1 MKKNHAY
8 RWVYINPSVTKLLK
22 IMKLASI
29 LLFACVL
36 SVHAGGFSQDVKVN
50 LSLNGVKLTKFF
62 KAIEKETKFRF
73 AFSNDILPAGRIVTI
88 NVKQA
93 LLSRVMNEVMST
105 TNLKYRFD
113 EVSGIF
119 IISEKPGG
127 PLKEMEAAIV
137 RTITGNVT
145 NEKGE
150 PLAEVSVLV
159 KGSSKATLT
168 SANGS
173 FSIDVEDNAKALI
186 FSFVGMVSKEVNIE
200 GRRSVQVVLELSN
213 KVLDDVVIVGYG
225 TQKSRTVTGAIG
237 KIGSKQVKEV
247 PVLGLDQAILGRVA
261 GVLVTENSA
270 EPGGEVSIKMRGI
283 ASITGGSEPLVVVD
297 GIPMSVNLNT
307 INPND
312 IESID
317 LLKDAAAT
325 AIYGSRASAGVI
337 LVTTKRGRK
346 DGKSVVSFDAFTS
359 LQYVAKKVPL
369 LNGAQFAQ
377 LANENLV
384 NGGQAPN
391 PAWADPSKVLNTDWQ
406 DAMFN
411 PGAPMHNANIS
422 IAGGS
427 EKLRSFLSFGFVDQ
441 DGIIQRSNYKRFT
454 SRINLDYDVS
464 DKIKIGATVNFGF
477 VKNTNTRTQE
487 EFWGVLLNAMRA
499 QPTDPVFTSQEGA
512 FGDHLYGLRG
522 YAVNR
527 SSINNN
533 YYALSNPVFTNQYYS
548 SNGNQNTTLLT
559 NVYGEAELIKG
570 LKFKSVF
577 GYNINNGIGSYGN
590 PYALPPAVDVTS
602 RAFYS
607 ENWSRGLQWNWINTL
622 DYSKTIGSHNFS
634 VLVGTDALKGTYKGI
649 GGGGNDAPEDQQ
661 SLSAS
666 ALAGRTVGGAASPAS
681 SLFSYLSRLNYS
693 FEDKYLLTLN
703 FRRDGSSNFLAENR
717 FGNFTSFSAGWRISK
732 ERFMEKATFLDD
744 LKLRVSYG
752 SVGNQNIPPLSFA
765 TFYGNDGGN
774 FGYSFGAVPTLVSGL
789 RPQNLSNSAI
799 QWERNTEV
807 NIGFDA
813 SILKGRFTITADYY
827 KKRLSDLLGLVPL
840 PNFSAP
846 HNGQYLAN
854 AFTMENSGLE
864 LTLGYRQQFGKVNFS
879 ANANFSTL
887 NNEVTGLLPGNT
899 SGFLQQSIS
908 MIGSA
913 FNDGGA
919 QTRTSVGERIGNFYG
934 YVFDG
939 IIQNAAELAAS
950 GMAGFDAKVGD
961 KRFKDISGPLGK
973 PDGIVNDRDRTNIGN
988 GLPGY
993 YYGFSTRAEYSGF
1006 DINLFFNGQGDVQV
1020 ANMTNAVLYHMRFH
1034 NSTGIVNGS
1043 ADLLNSWKGEGTSN
1057 TLPRNSYD
1065 APTSNR
1071 FFSTDY
1077 IQNGAFLRLRNVALG
1092 YTLPVAMAKKIAMSS
1107 ARLYVSAQNLLTI
1120 TKYTG
1125 YDPEVGSAQI
1135 GTRAQTAGVDFG
1147 RFPRARIFTVGVNVQ
1162 F

>member
-1 MKKNHAY
+1 MIK
-8 RWVYINPSVTKLLK
+8 IKLNFICYVLT
-22 IMKLASI
+22 
-29 LLFACVL
+29 LLFFTFQSSQSIAQAQGIVVAGKIVDDKNQPL
-36 SVHAGGFSQDVKVN
+36 SLVSVSEKGSKNTTLSADDGTFKLTVKSKDAVIVFSSAGFSTEESKV
-50 LSLNGVKLTKFF
+50 GDQ
-62 KAIEKETKFRF
+62 R
-73 AFSNDILPAGRIVTI
+73 
-88 NVKQA
+88 
-93 LLSRVMNEVMST
+93 
-105 TNLKYRFD
+105 
-113 EVSGIF
+113 
-119 IISEKPGG
+119 
-127 PLKEMEAAIV
+127 
-137 RTITGNVT
+137 
-145 NEKGE
+145 
-150 PLAEVSVLV
+150 
-159 KGSSKATLT
+159 
-168 SANGS
+168 
-173 FSIDVEDNAKALI
+173 
-186 FSFVGMVSKEVNIE
+186 EVNKQL
-200 GRRSVQVVLELSN
+200 RQSV
-213 KVLDDVVIVGYG
+213 KALDDVVIVGYG
-225 TQKSRTVTGAIG
+225 TQKSRNITGAVA
-237 KIGSKQVKEV
+237 KIGSNQVKEV

-346 DGKSVVSFDAFTS
+346 DGKSTVSFDAFTS

-369 LNGAQFAQ
+369 LNGPQFAK

-384 NGGQAPN
+384 NGGQVAN

-427 EKLRSFLSFGFVDQ
+427 QKLRSFLSFGFVDQ

-454 SRINLDYDVS
+454 SRINLDYDIS

-499 QPTDPVFTSQEGA
+499 QPTDPVFTDQEGP

-527 SSINNN
+527 SNINNT
-533 YYALSNPVFTNQYYS
+533 YYTMGNPVFTNQYYS

-570 LKFKSVF
+570 LKFKSIF
-577 GYNINNGIGSYGN
+577 GYNINNGLGAYGN
-590 PYALPPAVDVTS
+590 PYALPQAVDVTS
-602 RAFYS
+602 RAFYT

-622 DYSKTIGSHNFS
+622 DYSKTIGSHNIS
-634 VLVGTDALKGTYKGI
+634 VLVGTDALRSDFKGI
-649 GGGGNDAPEDQQ
+649 SGGGNDAPETQQ
-661 SLSAS
+661 SLSATT
-666 ALAGRTVGGAASPAS
+666 LLGRTVGGAVSPAS

-693 FEDKYLLTLN
+693 FADKYLLTFN

-717 FGNFTSFSAGWRISK
+717 FGNFASFSAGWRISK
-732 ERFMEKATFLDD
+732 EKFLERATFLDD

-765 TFYGNDGGN
+765 SVYGNDGGN
-774 FGYSFGAVPTLVSGL
+774 FGYSFGAVPALVPGL
-789 RPQNLSNSAI
+789 RPQNLGNAGI
-799 QWERNTEV
+799 QWERNTEI

-827 KKRLSDLLGLVPL
+827 KKRLSDLLGQVPL

-846 HNGQYLAN
+846 FNGQFLAN
-854 AFTMENSGLE
+854 AFTMENSGVE
-864 LTLGYRQQFGKVNFS
+864 LTLGYRQQFGQVNFS
-879 ANANFSTL
+879 ANANFSTM
-887 NNEVTGLLPGNT
+887 NNEVTGLIPGNT

-950 GMAGFDAKVGD
+950 GMAGFGAKVGD
-961 KRFKDISGPLGK
+961 KRFKDISGPEGK
-973 PDGIVNDRDRTNIGN
+973 PDGKVDDRDRQVIGN

-993 YYGFSTRAEYSGF
+993 FYGFSTRAEYRGF
-1006 DINLFFNGQGDVQV
+1006 DINFFFNGQGDVQV

-1107 ARLYVSAQNLLTI
+1107 ARLYVSAQNLLTF

-1135 GTRAQTAGVDFG
+1135 GTRAQTAGVDYG
-1147 RFPRARIFTVGVNVQ
+1147 RFPRARVFTVGFNVQ

>member
-1 MKKNHAY
+1 M
-8 RWVYINPSVTKLLK
+8 IK
-22 IMKLASI
+22 IKSNFICYVLM
-29 LLFACVL
+29 LLFFTFQSSISMAQATGIDVVGKITDEKNQPL
-36 SVHAGGFSQDVKVN
+36 PRISV
-50 LSLNGVKLTKFF
+50 
-62 KAIEKETKFRF
+62 
-73 AFSNDILPAGRIVTI
+73 
-88 NVKQA
+88 
-93 LLSRVMNEVMST
+93 
-105 TNLKYRFD
+105 
-113 EVSGIF
+113 
-119 IISEKPGG
+119 SEKGS
-127 PLKEMEAAIV
+127 
-137 RTITGNVT
+137 T
-145 NEKGE
+145 N
-150 PLAEVSVLV
+150 
-159 KGSSKATLT
+159 ATLT
-168 SANGS
+168 DENGS
-173 FSIDVEDNAKALI
+173 YKITVKTKNAVII
-186 FSFVGMVSKEVNIE
+186 FSSASFATEEITVGNQREINKQLSQ
-200 GRRSVQVVLELSN
+200 SV
-213 KVLDDVVIVGYG
+213 KGLDDVVIVGYG

-317 LLKDAAAT
+317 LLKDAAST

-346 DGKSVVSFDAFTS
+346 DGKAVVSFDAFTA
-359 LQYVAKKVPL
+359 QQFVAKKIPV
-369 LNGAQFAQ
+369 LNGAQFAK

-384 NGGQAPN
+384 NAGKAPN

-406 DAMFN
+406 DAIFN
-411 PGAPMHNANIS
+411 PGAPMLNANIS

-454 SRINLDYDVS
+454 GRINLDYDIT
-464 DKIKIGATVNFGF
+464 DKIKIGTSVNFGW

-487 EFWGVLLNAMRA
+487 EFWGVLLNSLRS
-499 QPTDPVFTSQEGA
+499 QPTDPVYTDVQGPL
-512 FGDHLYGLRG
+512 GDHLFGFRG
-522 YAVNR
+522 YALR
-527 SSINNN
+527 SSN
-533 YYALSNPVFTNQYYS
+533 YNSEWYTMSNTVFTNQYYS

-570 LKFKSVF
+570 LKFKTVF
-577 GYNINNGIGSYGN
+577 GYNINNGISNYGN
-590 PYALPPAVDVTS
+590 PYVLPREVDNTS
-602 RAFYS
+602 RSYYND
-607 ENWSRGLQWNWINTL
+607 NWSRGLQWNWINTL
-622 DYSKTIGSHNFS
+622 DYSKSFGSHNLS
-634 VLVGTDALKGTYKGI
+634 VLVGSDALKGTYKGI
-649 GGGGNDAPEDQQ
+649 GGGGNDAPETQQ
-661 SLSAS
+661 SISAS
-666 ALAGRTVGGAASPAS
+666 ALAGRTVYGSQSPAS
-681 SLFSYLSRLNYS
+681 SLFSYLSRVNYS
-693 FEDKYLLTLN
+693 FADKYLLTFN
-703 FRRDGSSNFLAENR
+703 FRRDGSSNFLAANR
-717 FGNFTSFSAGWRISK
+717 YGNFTSFSAGWRISK
-732 ERFMEKATFLDD
+732 ERFMENATFLDD
-744 LKLRVSYG
+744 LKIRGSYG
-752 SVGNQNIPPLSFA
+752 SVGNQNIPPLSFV
-765 TFYGNDGGN
+765 TSYGSDGGN
-774 FGYSFGAVPTLVSGL
+774 YGYSFGPVPALVPGI
-789 RPQNLSNSAI
+789 RPQNLSNTAI
-799 QWERNTEV
+799 KWERNTEINV
-807 NIGFDA
+807 GFDA
-813 SILKGRFTITADYY
+813 SILKGKFTVTADYY
-827 KKRLSDLLGLVPL
+827 KKQLSDLLGNVPL

-846 HNGQYLAN
+846 YNGQYLAN

-864 LTLGYRQQFGKVNFS
+864 LTVGYRQQLGKVNFS

-887 NNEVTGLLPGNT
+887 NNKVTGLLPGNA
-899 SGFLQQSIS
+899 SGYLTQSIS
-908 MIGSA
+908 IIDAA
-913 FNDGGA
+913 FNDGNA
-919 QTRTSVGERIGNFYG
+919 QTRTSVGEKIGNFYG

-939 IIQNAAELAAS
+939 IIQNAAELATS
-950 GMAGFDAKVGD
+950 GMAGFSAKVGD

-973 PDGIVNDRDRTNIGN
+973 PDGIVDDNDKTNIGN

-993 YYGFSTRAEYSGF
+993 YYGFSMRADYKGF
-1006 DINLFFNGQGDVQV
+1006 DINFFFNGQGDVQI
-1020 ANMTNAVLYHMRFH
+1020 ANMTNALLYHMRYQ

-1071 FFSTDY
+1071 YFSTDY

-1092 YTLPVAMAKKIAMSS
+1092 YTLPVSMAKKIAMSS
-1107 ARLYVSAQNLLTI
+1107 ARLYVSAQNLFTI

-1147 RFPRARIFTVGVNVQ
+1147 RFPRARVFTVGVNVQ